1 MIYIDE
7 IIKKVDENDHDKFL
21 SLMNALLSI
30 TTDAKNTMKKTPIM
44 KRTKNKNLPPTST
57 SSNLKKS
64 DSPVNKNSESLTAK
78 KVEKNS
84 QFRIK
89 SKTNIHREYF
99 HSPPISTFT

>member
-7 IIKKVDENDHDKFL
+7 IMKKVDENDQDKFL

-30 TTDAKNTMKKTPIM
+30 TNDPKNIMKKTLII

-64 DSPVNKNSESLTAK
+64 DSTVNKNSESLTTK